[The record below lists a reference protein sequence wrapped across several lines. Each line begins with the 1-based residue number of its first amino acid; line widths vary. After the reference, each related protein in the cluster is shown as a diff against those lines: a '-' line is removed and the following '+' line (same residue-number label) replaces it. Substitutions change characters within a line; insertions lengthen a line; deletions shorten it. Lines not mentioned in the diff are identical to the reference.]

1 MSFKSAYMLG
11 AAIERVYSLLKITRE
26 PVMTRFLASQ
36 LATTHTYSVAR
47 AKDELGYIPQ
57 VSMDE
62 GLDNLFSY
70 LKQNN

>member
-1 MSFKSAYMLG
+1 MLG

-36 LATTHTYSVAR
+36 LATTHTYSVSK
-47 AKDELGYIPQ
+47 AKDELGYIPK

-62 GLDNLFSY
+62 GVDKLFSY
-70 LKQNN
+70 LKRSD